1 MPGLSTPEGR
11 AERSPDVASIK
22 QQAAPTLL
30 TASTL
35 ERSWSGTPRRR
46 GMWLVVVGLHLGIG
60 WVLAQGLVRHG
71 LHLKPEPVQVRLIEP
86 PPPKV
91 LPPEPIRE
99 VRLPLVVPVPL
110 VPPPPITVA
119 PPIVAVA
126 LNEPPPPPVPVKP
139 TAVPAPTPPVVAAA
153 PSAGPKMIPAS
164 AVRYLVEPR
173 PHVPQMSR
181 RLGESGL
188 VVLRILVGVEGVLKT
203 ARIKTSSGFDR
214 LDQQAL
220 IDIRSARFEP
230 YLDNGR
236 PVEWEADAGLEYE
249 VGGGGGH
256 GRHH

>member
-1 MPGLSTPEGR
+1 
-11 AERSPDVASIK
+11 
-22 QQAAPTLL
+22 
-30 TASTL
+30 
-35 ERSWSGTPRRR
+35 
-46 GMWLVVVGLHLGIG
+46 MWLVVGGLHLGIG
-60 WVLAQGLVRHG
+60 WMLAHG
-71 LHLKPEPVQVRLIEP
+71 MTRSAVPLKPEPVQVRLIEP

-99 VRLPLVVPVPL
+99 VKLPLVVPVPL

-119 PPIVAVA
+119 SPIVAVA
-126 LNEPPPPPVPVKP
+126 LNEPAPPPAPAKP

-153 PSAGPKMIPAS
+153 PSAGPKLIPAG
-164 AVRYLVEPR
+164 AVRYLVEPQ

-203 ARIKTSSGFDR
+203 ARVKTSSGFDR

-220 IDIRSARFEP
+220 IDIRGARFEP

-236 PVEWEADAGLEYE
+236 AVEWEADAGLEYE
-249 VGGGGGH
+249 VAGGGGR
-256 GRHH
+256 GRHR

>member
-11 AERSPDVASIK
+11 TDRSPEVASAK
-22 QQAAPTLL
+22 QPAAPTLL

-35 ERSWSGTPRRR
+35 EQRWSGTPRQR
-46 GMWLVVVGLHLGIG
+46 GMWLVVGGLHLGIG
-60 WVLAQGLVRHG
+60 WMLAHGLVRNDV
-71 LHLKPEPVQVRLIEP
+71 HLKPEPVQVRLIEP

-99 VRLPLVVPVPL
+99 VKLPLVVPVPL

-126 LNEPPPPPVPVKP
+126 LNEPPPPPAPAKP
-139 TAVPAPTPPVVAAA
+139 MAVPAPTPPVVAAA

-249 VGGGGGH
+249 VGGGGH